1 MPGNADK
8 CPSVF
13 PEAKDDVFKLFCPN
27 SSELKQRQ
35 FLKFEN
41 RGKTGA
47 SQNHITEA
55 AIREYLVILL
65 EKKNLIS
72 SKISSKYVDE
82 FSVNG
87 IIVSSLAI
95 NQSFI

>member
-47 SQNHITEA
+47 EA

-65 EKKNLIS
+65 EKRIS
-72 SKISSKYVDE
+72 SHQKYHQNVLMNFLSME
-82 FSVNG
+82 
-87 IIVSSLAI
+87 
-95 NQSFI
+95 